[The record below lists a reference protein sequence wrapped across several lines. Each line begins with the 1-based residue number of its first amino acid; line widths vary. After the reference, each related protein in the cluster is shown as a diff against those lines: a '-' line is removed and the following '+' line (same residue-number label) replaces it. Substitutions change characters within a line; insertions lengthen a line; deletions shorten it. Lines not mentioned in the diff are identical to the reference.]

1 MLDIAIIGAGLC
13 GLSLARQLP
22 GGTKLAVFDARNQPG
37 GRVLTTTCAQTGLAL
52 DLGPTWFW
60 PETEPR
66 MAQLLSELNLHH
78 FAQHDSGK
86 VLSLTDPNRA
96 ADALPQPGVHGGA
109 RRIEG
114 GAVRLIHALVDA
126 LPPGSLHLGHALVAV
141 IDREDCIELRFEVAG
156 LPLTVAARRVVLALP
171 PRLLAERVRFVP
183 ALPESARRVLEAT
196 PTWMAAQAKALVTY
210 PSAFWRAQ
218 GVSGNAFVNHPQ
230 AVLGEV
236 YDASGASGTPGA
248 LGGFV
253 CMTPELRAS
262 YRMGMPMLVS
272 SQLTQLFGA
281 AADAEQVHLHDWAD
295 DPWTCS
301 TLDRNEA
308 AGQAQQAD
316 AWLRQPLWDRRL
328 HLGGTE
334 TARYAAG
341 HMEGALESAAHL
353 VRALQAGAAMRD
365 PSRTDNAE
373 ALRGYEAWV
382 GAQRAQAIDRYRGL
396 LNRSLALQQREQLTQ
411 RSVVGAA
418 EQLYAEA
425 LARLAD
431 IDWALHPV
439 GSVQGRSDLTPAV
452 LAPFSG
458 FSKALLDAAVAFNR
472 TSCAISNFP
481 DESAPAPDYVAA
493 IVRDLAAAWREFA
506 LNANDL
512 LMAHS
517 RSAAM
522 PEAA

>member
-13 GLSLARQLP
+13 GLSLAHQLP
-22 GGTKLAVFDARNQPG
+22 RETKLAVFDARNQPG

-60 PETEPR
+60 PDTEPR
-66 MAQLLSELNLHH
+66 MAQLLSELNVPH

-96 ADALPQPGVHGGA
+96 ADALPQAGVHGGS
-109 RRIEG
+109 RRIAG
-114 GAVRLIHALVDA
+114 GAARLIHALVDT

-141 IDREDCIELRFEVAG
+141 IDRDDYVELRFEVAG
-156 LPLTVAARRVVLALP
+156 LPHTVTARQVVLALP
-171 PRLLAERVRFVP
+171 PRLVAERVRFVP
-183 ALPESARRVLEAT
+183 ALPEGAMAVLNAT

-210 PSAFWRAQ
+210 PSAFWRGQ
-218 GVSGNAFVNHPQ
+218 GLSGNAFANHPQ

-236 YDASGASGTPGA
+236 YDASSASGTPGA

-253 CMTPELRAS
+253 CMTPEMRTS
-262 YRMGMPMLVS
+262 YRLGMPMLVT

-281 AADAEQVHLHDWAD
+281 AADADDVHLHDWAD

-301 TLDRNEA
+301 ALDRSEPP
-308 AGQAQQAD
+308 GQPMQAD
-316 AWLRQPLWDRRL
+316 AWLRQPLWNRRL

-353 VRALQAGAAMRD
+353 ARALQAHAVARD
-365 PSRTDNAE
+365 PSRTDNTE
-373 ALRGYEAWV
+373 ALRGYAAWV
-382 GAQRAQAIDRYRGL
+382 GAQRAQAVDRYRGL

-411 RSVVGAA
+411 LAVVGAA

-425 LARLAD
+425 LARLAAT
-431 IDWALHPV
+431 DWALQHV
-439 GSVQGRSDLTPAV
+439 GSAQGRSDLTPML

-458 FSKALLDAAVAFNR
+458 FSKALLEAAVAFNQ

-481 DESAPAPDYVAA
+481 HESAPAPDYVAA

-512 LMAHS
+512 LLARS
-517 RSAAM
+517 RSAAL